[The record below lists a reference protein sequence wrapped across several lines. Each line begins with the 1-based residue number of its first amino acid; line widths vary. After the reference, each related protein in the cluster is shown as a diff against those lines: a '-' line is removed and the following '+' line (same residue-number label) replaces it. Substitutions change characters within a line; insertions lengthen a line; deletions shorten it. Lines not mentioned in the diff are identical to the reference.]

1 MNVID
6 YETVFTV
13 NNKLLSEMISAPLSV
28 SLSWKSEAR
37 VTKRNSEGTGTFEAI
52 KRELKRSHYFNK
64 NFHKGSNSIFL
75 PL

>member
-1 MNVID
+1 MNVFD

-13 NNKLLSEMISAPLSV
+13 NNKLLSEMTIALLSV

-37 VTKRNSEGTGTFEAI
+37 VTKRSSEGTDTFDAI
-52 KRELKRSHYFNK
+52 KRELKWPHYFNK
-64 NFHKGSNSIFL
+64 NFHKGSSSIFL